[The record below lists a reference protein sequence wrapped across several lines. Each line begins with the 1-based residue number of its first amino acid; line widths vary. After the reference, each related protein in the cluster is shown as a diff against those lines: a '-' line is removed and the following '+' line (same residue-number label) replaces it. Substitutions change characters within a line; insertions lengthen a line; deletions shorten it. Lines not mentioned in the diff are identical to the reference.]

1 MAEKKRKMV
10 SVNFIGKEL
19 LENRVFDTTLAE
31 EAKKAGIFEEKRKY
45 APLDVILGEKELL
58 EQVEKELEGMKEGEK
73 RITKMLAKNAFG
85 ERDARLVRVVPLQ
98 NFLEQKINP
107 FPGLVVRIANAM
119 GKVQSVSSGRVR
131 IDFNNPLAGRD
142 IEYHIELVKEIKD
155 KKEVA
160 EKIYEKYYSR
170 IPGTQKEY
178 LDGKLTITATGDF
191 LKNLEKV
198 NEAIKGI
205 AKDFDLELEFKE
217 TKAIAGEKE
226 KTIKETAS
234 IEEHVHGPNCNHEHE
249 EQAAVKQEKVLEKT
263 DTEITGKKAVT
274 KEKSINQIAKDIV
287 KEKKGTAQFDVTRDS
302 SSTIQRPKKKTK

>member
-19 LENRVFDTTLAE
+19 LENRVFDTTLEE

-45 APLDVILGEKELL
+45 APLNVILGEKELL
-58 EQVEKELEGMKEGEK
+58 EQVEKELEEMKEGEK

-142 IEYHIELVKEIKD
+142 IEYHIELVKEIKN
-155 KKEVA
+155 KKEIA

-178 LDGKLTITATGDF
+178 SEGKLTITATGDF

-217 TKAIAGEKE
+217 IKVTGKE
-226 KTIKETAS
+226 IKETAS
-234 IEEHVHGPNCNHEHE
+234 VEEHVHGPNCNHEHE

-263 DTEITGKKAVT
+263 DTEITGKKLET

-302 SSTIQRPKKKTK
+302 STTIQRPKKKTK